1 MNSHIT
7 NPALA
12 TNTPATLAA
21 AICGWLS
28 KHHQSYTFGADPKM
42 PIYGQMDITAT
53 ETEKRSASVQGVLHS
68 AQRPPTVRKLSL
80 LASRMGT
87 LTFLSSSGSSDTGD
101 SRGISL
107 N

>member
-12 TNTPATLAA
+12 TNTPAALAA

-28 KHHQSYTFGADPKM
+28 KHHQTYTFGADPKM

-53 ETEKRSASVQGVLHS
+53 ESGKRSASVQGVLPS
-68 AQRPPTVRKLSL
+68 GPPTGRKLSL

-87 LTFLSSSGSSDTGD
+87 LTFLSSPSSSDTGD